1 MATTASLISRVR
13 LELGDMGKTF
23 VTQFVA
29 DGTTNRFKLHYSPLD
44 AGNVVVY
51 KNGTEIPSTQVFVE
65 ESTGVLVLTNVPV
78 DGDEL
83 TVSGL
88 YYRYFTDTELTSL
101 ITDAVAQ
108 HSAGHTDSLGRKMT
122 VDTLPAM
129 EEYPVSIYAVTL
141 ALYTLATD
149 ASFDIDIAAPDG
161 VSIPRSERYRQLMD
175 MVSARQGQYRDLCVQ
190 LGVGLYKIDVFSF
203 RRISKAT
210 GRYVPVYKPQEVED
224 RSYPQRVDTPAPTY
238 GDSTIAWATEGGELT
253 AYQGRAYSTVLKYTD
268 NFAGKLFTAKLLNQR
283 GSVLSVQ
290 NFTLA
295 VTSAG
300 TDVITDAVRNSG
312 STTVT
317 FTTKDPHGLTSGTE
331 IVVTGVN
338 SKADGY
344 YTVLASGLT
353 ASSFTVTGTAT
364 TALALTG
371 LTGQVETNVS
381 KEYTFNLSLTKD
393 QTLLIAERTYWS
405 LSTVDYFTSEAIE
418 YRGGNFFTTRRSTV
432 VI

>member
-1 MATTASLISRVR
+1 
-13 LELGDMGKTF
+13 MGKTF
-23 VTQFVA
+23 VSQFVA

-44 AGNVVVY
+44 ATSVVVY
-51 KNGTEIPSTQVFVE
+51 NNGTEVTTQAHVE
-65 ESTGVLVLTNVPV
+65 ESTGVLVLDFIPA

-88 YYRYFTDTELTSL
+88 YYRYFTDVELTSL

-175 MVSARQGQYRDLCVQ
+175 MVSARQGQYRDLCVH

-210 GRYVPVYKPQEVED
+210 GRYVPIYKPQEVDD
-224 RSYPQRVDTPAPTY
+224 RSYPQRVDIPAPTY
-238 GDSTIAWATEGGELT
+238 GDKTVPWVTEGGDLT
-253 AYQGRAYSTVLKYTD
+253 AYQGRAYSGALVYTD

-283 GSVLSVQ
+283 GSVLAVQ
-290 NFTLA
+290 NFALE
-295 VTSAG
+295 VDVLG
-300 TDVITDAVRNSG
+300 TDIVTEAARTSG

-317 FTTKDPHGLTSGTE
+317 FTTSAPHGLTAGTA
-331 IVVTGVN
+331 IVVTDVDD
-338 SKADGY
+338 SADGY
-344 YTVLASGLT
+344 YTVLSGGLT
-353 ASSFTVTGTAT
+353 ASSFTVTGIAT
-364 TALALTG
+364 TALALTN
-371 LTGQVETNVS
+371 LTGQVETNTS
-381 KEYTFNLSLTKD
+381 KEYTFHLSLTKD
-393 QTLLIAERTYWS
+393 ETLRVAERTYWS
-405 LSTVDYFTSEAIE
+405 LSTVDYFTGESIE
-418 YRGGNFFTTRRSTV
+418 YKGGNFFIARRSTV